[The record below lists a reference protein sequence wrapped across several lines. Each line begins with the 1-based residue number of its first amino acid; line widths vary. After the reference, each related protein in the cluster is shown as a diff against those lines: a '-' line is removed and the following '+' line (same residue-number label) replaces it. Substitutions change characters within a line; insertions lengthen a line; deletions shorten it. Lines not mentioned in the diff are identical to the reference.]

1 LAASGII
8 EGGGGRNM
16 TNLIASMLMAG
27 VLLAGPGATRTYS
40 HRYFTL
46 EIPAGWRVAGEVP
59 AGDAPKGQPLVTPCA
74 GGVRLVDG
82 RGRYFELL
90 VAPPGQGACSDG
102 WWCLSV
108 TADRHLRTCGEKKI
122 ATTCGPEPEG
132 DDEVCGCM
140 AEDGKL
146 TMGGVAY
153 LSKETTVFI
162 WFGHEAREKD
172 VSLGVFRSI
181 LASVHLTAEAAA
193 AMPPP

>member
-1 LAASGII
+1 
-8 EGGGGRNM
+8 M
-16 TNLIASMLMAG
+16 TTLIASTLIAG
-27 VLLAGPGATRTYS
+27 VLLAGGGAPRTYA

-90 VAPPGQGACSDG
+90 VAPPGQGACTDG

-108 TADRHLRTCGEKKI
+108 TADRRLRICGEKRI
-122 ATTCGPEPEG
+122 ATTCDPEADE
-132 DDEVCGCM
+132 DDECGCM
-140 AEDGKL
+140 ADDGKL
-146 TMGGVAY
+146 TMGGVAH
-153 LSKETTVFI
+153 LSNGSTVFI
-162 WFGHEAREKD
+162 WFGHEAREKG
-172 VSLGVFRSI
+172 VSLTVFRTI
-181 LASVHLTAEAAA
+181 LASVHLTAEADS